1 MKQTLLILALFLQ
14 SFLAFTENITEKSS
28 VADSLLIELR
38 ALPHDTT
45 RLKLLEKLVLTEQN
59 SPHYI
64 EYAEEMFNEAQR
76 QKNPKYICSSTYFK
90 ILYYYNKNE
99 VDSVSKLVNYVKP
112 IAKRMEF
119 FRLYFNAQKLLIYT
133 YTYKEK
139 YEYAINE
146 SLKMLEKAEELKN
159 RLSGFRVKLDATDN
173 KPGWKFAEA
182 EMRGIP
188 VRVEIGP
195 KDIEQNQVVVV
206 RRDTRE
212 KIVVSLDEIETKL
225 GEVLEQM
232 QNDMLE
238 RAKKHLE
245 EHTVEARN
253 WDEFKAHIE
262 KQDGFVKAMW
272 CGETEC
278 EEAIKDET
286 TATTR
291 CMPFEQEHLSDVCV
305 CCGKPAKKMVYWGRA
320 Y

>member
-146 SLKMLEKAEELKN
+146 SLKMLEKAEELNNTDGRIAAYSCLASAYHETN
-159 RLSGFRVKLDATDN
+159 RTKEEG
-173 KPGWKFAEA
+173 EA
-182 EMRGIP
+182 LR
-188 VRVEIGP
+188 
-195 KDIEQNQVVVV
+195 
-206 RRDTRE
+206 
-212 KIVVSLDEIETKL
+212 
-225 GEVLEQM
+225 
-232 QNDMLE
+232 
-238 RAKKHLE
+238 
-245 EHTVEARN
+245 
-253 WDEFKAHIE
+253 KAHKYVSEQTTSSTQFNVLNQLIVFSKDQKDYSSLKTYLKE
-262 KQDGFVKAMW
+262 NKQLLQKCLV
-272 CGETEC
+272 
-278 EEAIKDET
+278 
-286 TATTR
+286 
-291 CMPFEQEHLSDVCV
+291 
-305 CCGKPAKKMVYWGRA
+305 
-320 Y
+320 